1 MKAAES
7 RFKACLYFSSNAL
20 ARKMERMAAKAWEP
34 LGLSPSHAYLLLL
47 VLDIPGVQPTFISE
61 QLLLAPSTVTR
72 LVEKLEKQELV
83 YREAQGKE
91 THVYPTPKAVSMKD
105 RMEACVAVFNAYC
118 EGGNEDALDLTRR
131 IVAAHDNI
139 RE

>member
-7 RFKACLYFSSNAL
+7 RFNACLYFSSNAL
-20 ARKMERMAAKAWEP
+20 ARKMERLAAKAWKP

-47 VLDIPGVQPTFISE
+47 VLDRPGVQPTFISE

-72 LVEKLEKQELV
+72 LIEKLEKQGLV

-91 THVYPTPKAVSMKD
+91 THVYPTPKALSMKP
-105 RMEACVAVFNAYC
+105 RMEQCVEVFNGYC
-118 EGGNEDALDLTRR
+118 QDGNDAAFQLTQS
-131 IVAAHDNI
+131 IVTAHDNI